1 MENNSV
7 EEFATADDSSEIEE
21 KSQEDGDNSD
31 NQTEPTLLNKIKNL
45 LSSKQ
50 MKSSKIATELGVSK
64 KKSTKFYTPIV
75 MLLLKISSS
84 TGD

>member
-64 KKSTKFYTPIV
+64 KKINQI
-75 MLLLKISSS
+75 L
-84 TGD
+84 